1 MDSGS
6 TTLEVDLGA
15 ILRNWKL
22 LNQTHGNHD
31 CAAVVKANAY
41 GLGMEEIA
49 ATLADAGCPHFFVA
63 TLDEAIE
70 LREVLTSQ
78 FIYVLAGVQ
87 GGEVEGF
94 LDYNIIPVLN
104 SMPQFERWEAVAKDT
119 KAAASVLHID
129 TGMNRLGISVD
140 EAEKLAMEEE
150 RLHAAQIRFIM
161 SHLACASH
169 TDSEFNKQQL
179 ERFSH
184 IRRCF
189 PNLPASL
196 SNSAG
201 VFLGSNF
208 HHDLA
213 RPGCALYGINPFT
226 DRPNPVEPVVTLTA
240 PILQLRTTTAESEPV
255 GYGGDATVPKGTR
268 VATVGIGYG
277 DGLHRILSGSN
288 LHGYIGEH
296 AAPIIGRISMDLITL
311 DVTHIPRDALS
322 EGTSVELLNAK
333 QDVNAMAD
341 AAQTIGYEILT
352 SISPRVKRHY
362 HGYGQSN

>member
-6 TTLEVDLGA
+6 AILEVDLGA

-31 CAAVVKANAY
+31 CAAVVKADAY
-41 GLGMEEIA
+41 GLGVEEVA

-70 LREVLTSQ
+70 LRETLTSQ

-87 GGEVEGF
+87 DGEEED
-94 LDYNIIPVLN
+94 LLNYNIIPVLN
-104 SMPQFERWEAVAKDT
+104 SMSQFDRWEAIAKET
-119 KAAASVLHID
+119 EAASSVLHID

-150 RLHAAQIRFIM
+150 RLKATQIRFIM
-161 SHLACASH
+161 SHLACASEP
-169 TDSEFNKQQL
+169 DSNFNTKQL

-189 PNLPASL
+189 PTLPASL

-201 VFLGSNF
+201 VFLGANY

-226 DRPNPVEPVVTLTA
+226 NRPNPVEPVVKLTA
-240 PILQLRTTTAESEPV
+240 PILHIHTTIEDEEAV
-255 GYGGDATVPKGTR
+255 GYGGNAIVPKGTR
-268 VATVGIGYG
+268 IATAAIGYA
-277 DGLHRILSGSN
+277 DGLHRILSGTN

-311 DVTHIPRDALS
+311 DVTHIPHDVLL
-322 EGTSVELLNAK
+322 EGTRVELLNDK
-333 QDVNAMAD
+333 QDVNVMAD

-352 SISPRVKRHY
+352 SLKSRVKRHY

>member
-1 MDSGS
+1 MGSGS
-6 TTLEVDLGA
+6 AILEVDLGA
-15 ILRNWKL
+15 VLRNWKL

-41 GLGMEEIA
+41 GLGMEEVA

-70 LREVLTSQ
+70 LREILTSQ
-78 FIYVLAGVQ
+78 FIYVFAGVQ
-87 GGEVEGF
+87 EDEVEDF

-104 SMPQFERWEAVAKDT
+104 SMQQFERWAEVAKDT

-150 RLHAAQIRFIM
+150 RLKAAQIRFIM
-161 SHLACASH
+161 SHLACASEPES
-169 TDSEFNKQQL
+169 DFNKQQL

-201 VFLGSNF
+201 VFLGPTF

-240 PILQLRTTTAESEPV
+240 PILHLHTTTQENEPV
-255 GYGGDATVPKGTR
+255 GYGGDATVAKGTR
-268 VATVGIGYG
+268 IATVGIGYA
-277 DGLHRILSGSN
+277 DGLHRILSGTN

-296 AAPIIGRISMDLITL
+296 AAPIIGRVSMDLITL
-311 DVTHIPRDALS
+311 DVTHIPHDVLA
-322 EGTSVELLNAK
+322 EGTRVELINAK
-333 QDVNAMAD
+333 QDVNALAQ

-352 SISPRVKRHY
+352 SIKARVKRHY